1 MFKDGESAAAK
12 EFVTGQEI
20 SQENCGVFQK
30 TTDTNLCKKPTK
42 KIIQLIL

>member
-20 SQENCGVFQK
+20 SLEKCGVFQK
-30 TTDTNLCKKPTK
+30 TNKKKPERVFG
-42 KIIQLIL
+42 L